1 MQPQQ
6 KPVKRLYELPEAA
19 AYLACSVVTMRRLI
33 WKGALPAVRF
43 NRRLY
48 LDAKDLDA
56 FVETNKH
63 RETF

>member
-1 MQPQQ
+1 VHPQP

-19 AYLACSVVTMRRLI
+19 AYLSCSVMTMRRLL
-33 WKGALPAVRF
+33 WNGVLPSVRF

-48 LDAKDLDA
+48 VDGKDLDA